1 MRVSTVPIEVDE
13 PINHRILVVS
23 EDSLTGFHRDPLG
36 EIARRSG
43 VDREVVVERIRAML
57 AAGTIRRVR
66 QTLVT
71 TNLAPGA
78 LVAWA
83 VPESEL
89 QDAFDYMSRKDP
101 SSGHLVI
108 RSTDPGKPG
117 AGFRLWTTVKVP
129 PGYSPRRHCEF
140 LREKTGAGSFRLL
153 PARCVFALGVGHA
166 RRRGL
171 EVGSKTKEL
180 AEAKEVD
187 PVELDEVQWTVATA
201 LVREFGPGELGGD
214 LWAERA
220 REAGVALE
228 DFIRV
233 AEDLDRRKV
242 VGRFTT
248 ALEHTKPLPSGERV
262 AGHNGLFHWAAPE
275 GREIDAG
282 RQIGRFQILTHCYWR
297 EGGSDFGGAN
307 IMAVAHGDTRERVL
321 AHKAAIDAHLERV
334 GIPALYSNV
343 FWGERSEIKPSEIA
357 APAYREWCRG
367 MGIDPEEMREVP
379 GAGR

>member
-1 MRVSTVPIEVDE
+1 MTVSAVPIDVDD
-13 PINHRILVVS
+13 PTNHRILVVS

-43 VDREVVVERIRAML
+43 VEREVVVERIRAML
-57 AAGTIRRVR
+57 AAGRIRRVR

-78 LVAWA
+78 LVAWR
-83 VPESEL
+83 VPEPGL
-89 QDAFDYMSRKDP
+89 QDAFDYMSRNDP

-108 RSTDPGKPG
+108 RSTDPAKPG
-117 AGFRLWTTVKVP
+117 AEFRLWTTVKVP
-129 PGYSPRRHCEF
+129 PGYSPRKHCEF
-140 LREKTGAGSFRLL
+140 LKEKTGAQSFRLL

-171 EVGSKTKEL
+171 EVGTKTEEL
-180 AEAKEVD
+180 AEAQEVD
-187 PVELDEVQWTVATA
+187 PVDLDEVQWTVATA
-201 LVREFGPGELGGD
+201 IVREFRPEELEGD
-214 LWAERA
+214 LWEVRA
-220 REAGVALE
+220 REAGVALD

-233 AEDLDRRKV
+233 AEHLDRRKV

-262 AGHNGLFHWAAPE
+262 SKHNGLFHWAAPE
-275 GREIDAG
+275 GREIEVG

-307 IMAVAHGDTRERVL
+307 IMAVAHGDTRDRVL
-321 AHKAAIDAHLERV
+321 AHKAAIDAHLENV
-334 GIPALYSNV
+334 GMPALYSNV

-367 MGIDPEEMREVP
+367 MGIDSEQMREAP
-379 GAGR
+379 EPAR